1 MCVTFPLVLEK
12 DSRGTNVSLWSWCL
26 KDVLGQR
33 SLILTG
39 LTSFLEGSDHCSW
52 IWWLVDFPKTLH
64 ILY

>member
-1 MCVTFPLVLEK
+1 MSPCGV
-12 DSRGTNVSLWSWCL
+12 WCL